1 MLAGVFTG
9 PGQFAVEECR
19 EPSLDT
25 VPPDWVKLEIDACGV
40 CGTDL
45 QIVKDPPGHPAMP
58 GVVLGHELAAHAVEL
73 GTAVTSVQEGA
84 RVVLAPNLYCRE
96 QNLEPCLQCRRGR
109 TNHCANFHTIGIHRD
124 GGFARYVLAPEK
136 ALLPISP
143 DLPLG
148 DAVWIEP
155 LSCVLGGF
163 NQFEIADADTALVI
177 GAGPIG
183 VLHALMLKSQGL
195 PVMVADLADAR
206 LEQAR
211 NAGVDRT
218 VNVGDESL
226 ADAVGELTD
235 GHGADLIVDA
245 VGGQLGSAVD
255 LAAIMGQICC
265 FGLNSMTPVVN
276 QSRLT
281 EHELRVFGTFVGTGT
296 FPQAIQLLE
305 DGVLRPAGL
314 NLTMPLADLPEG
326 LDLCRSGT
334 AVKVVAIPGG
344 SRS

>member
-1 MLAGVFTG
+1 MYAGVFVG
-9 PGQFAVEECR
+9 PGQFNVENR
-19 EPSLDT
+19 PEPSLDT
-25 VPPDWVKLEIDACGV
+25 VPPDWVKLEVEACGV

-45 QIVKDPPGHPAMP
+45 QIVKDPPGHPAAS
-58 GVVLGHELAAHAVEL
+58 GVVLGHELAARVAER
-73 GTAVTSVQEGA
+73 GSEANSVREGQ

-96 QNLEPCLQCRRGR
+96 QNLEPCAQCLRGR

-136 ALLPISP
+136 ALLSISE

-163 NQFEIADADTALVI
+163 NQFDVAASDTALVI

-211 NAGVDRT
+211 DAGVDWT
-218 VNVGDESL
+218 VNVNAESL
-226 ADAVGELTD
+226 ADVVSDATEGR
-235 GHGADLIVDA
+235 GADLIVDA
-245 VGGQLGSAVD
+245 VGGQLGTAVD
-255 LAAIMGQICC
+255 LAAMMGQICC
-265 FGLNSMTPVVN
+265 FGLNAFTPVVN

-281 EHELRVFGTFVGTGT
+281 ERELRIFGTFVGVGT

-305 DGVLRPAGL
+305 DGMLQPSGL
-314 NLTMPLADLPEG
+314 NLTMPLADLGEG
-326 LDLCRSGT
+326 LDLCRTGA
-334 AVKVVAIPGG
+334 AVKVVATPG
-344 SRS
+344 S